1 MTDTYT
7 KPEHG
12 WTCFHCGETFTTLG
26 SARDHFGATPVSE
39 PGCVLKVNL
48 GGERG
53 LLMALRKTEALLAT
67 WMDEATDIHKS
78 MHAQQTRHSGA
89 LEDAE
94 IAGYERG
101 LRDAKKDH
109 EAALK
114 EAVAKER
121 EECAQTIGHCG
132 GFDPHIRAQLVEA
145 IRARSK
151 P

>member
-1 MTDTYT
+1 
-7 KPEHG
+7 
-12 WTCFHCGETFTTLG
+12 
-26 SARDHFGATPVSE
+26 
-39 PGCVLKVNL
+39 
-48 GGERG
+48 
-53 LLMALRKTEALLAT
+53 MALRKTEALLAT

-121 EECAQTIGHCG
+121 EACAAIADQGMKASPTTKAKEYAALI
-132 GFDPHIRAQLVEA
+132 ANA
-145 IRARSK
+145 IRARGAAHE
-151 P
+151 